1 MSKTAANVAPEHR
14 LTVAEV
20 LGLLVGDGLV
30 EAGEAT
36 ALIAESR
43 LKRLAVHPLALVAEH
58 EDHLAA

>member
-30 EAGEAT
+30 EAG
-36 ALIAESR
+36 
-43 LKRLAVHPLALVAEH
+43 
-58 EDHLAA
+58 